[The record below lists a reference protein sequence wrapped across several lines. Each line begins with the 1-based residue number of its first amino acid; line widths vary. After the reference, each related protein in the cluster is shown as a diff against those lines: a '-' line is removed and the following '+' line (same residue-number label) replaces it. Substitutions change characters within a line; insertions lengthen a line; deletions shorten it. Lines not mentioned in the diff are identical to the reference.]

1 MSVGITGRYIG
12 SKKIEL
18 RHEPSGSILVTEAPV
33 DNGGEGQ
40 SFSPTDLVAAAFGS
54 CVLTTIAI
62 VADRSGINVDGMH
75 MQVDKHMQQE
85 PRRIGDMPLM
95 IHLPAQLLEDQR
107 AKLER
112 AGRACPVHRSLH
124 PEVRAEITFFYDVV

>member
-1 MSVGITGRYIG
+1 M
-12 SKKIEL
+12 
-18 RHEPSGSILVTEAPV
+18 
-33 DNGGEGQ
+33 
-40 SFSPTDLVAAAFGS
+40 
-54 CVLTTIAI
+54 LTTIAI

-85 PRRIGDMPLM
+85 PRRIGDMPLK

-112 AGRACPVHRSLH
+112 AGRSCPVHRSLH
-124 PEVRAEITFFYDVV
+124 PEVRAEITFVYDVV